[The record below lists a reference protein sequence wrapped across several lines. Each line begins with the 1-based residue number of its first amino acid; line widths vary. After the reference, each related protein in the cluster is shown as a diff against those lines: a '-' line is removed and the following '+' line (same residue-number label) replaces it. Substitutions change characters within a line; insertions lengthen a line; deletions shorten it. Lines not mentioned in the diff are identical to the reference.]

1 MWLTRTV
8 ELLRDFFRSRRL
20 RTTAKVAAIVVLA
33 LEVLAYFGVPLVLG
47 HIVRVQVAT
56 AIHRP
61 ASVGKIRFNLYT
73 LRLDLERLHI
83 GDRDA
88 TRPFVDIGH
97 LGVRASWT
105 SIFRLAPVV
114 REVTI
119 DRPSIHIVRTA
130 EQRFNFSD
138 LIEGQPKAPAP
149 APTPPGKPMRF
160 AVSNI
165 RLTGG
170 EVRFDDQVLG
180 KEHAVEHVE
189 IGIPF
194 IANLPADVDVFV
206 EPLLQMTVDGSPFK
220 IGGKAKP
227 FSSPPE
233 SEVDLNIHRLDLAR
247 YAGYLPARLP
257 LKIPGGTFS
266 CAMQI
271 HFVMG
276 ETQPL
281 IRLNGPAALDQIDIR
296 DGANAALLGLAHG
309 EVKLADVEPLGGVIH
324 LDTIRL
330 DGLTA
335 NLVLNADGTTNLT
348 PLTGGAA
355 PAKPAAPPEKAAP
368 TDFSLESFQLS
379 GSALNLTDRAAAPP
393 AALAIRDLGVSL
405 KGLRL
410 NGQTPASFE
419 LGAKLAGGGAIA
431 IKGALDL
438 ARSQVGAE
446 IALDQIDLPALQE
459 FAQPFLAAGV
469 AAGKLSVHGSLRS
482 EFASGRFNLH
492 VEPATVSLDNLD
504 VRAAASATERPI
516 GWNRLAISIGQI
528 DLAARQA
535 IVKEVR
541 ADSIHLSVRRQR
553 DGKLSLA
560 SLLRHSGTS
569 PTQQSASPSPAATSA
584 PEKPWRYRIES
595 VALEK
600 TEARFEDDTTSRP
613 AVFAVSPL
621 NIRVKDVSD
630 DFGKPIALDLSGTLN
645 NRGGFA
651 VSGTAAVAPLDAKLR
666 VSTVNLDLA
675 AADPYVG
682 SGLNATIAGA
692 ALTSNGSLSVRR
704 VREDLAV
711 TYRGDATLG
720 NVKVLDKATG
730 GDLLKWN
737 ALKARQIVF
746 KLKPPVV
753 HVGSIALDD
762 FRASAILN
770 HDGTLNLRDLTAG
783 PKSPPPSVAG
793 NQAAQ
798 VALPSPPSGPAGPSA
813 GADIEIG
820 GITLQGGKVKY
831 ADNFIEPN
839 YSADLE
845 AIGGRVG
852 SFGTQTESPAELSLE
867 AELNGSAPFDI
878 SGSVNPLAPFAFIDL
893 TAKANGVE
901 LTSFTPYSAK
911 YTGYPIVKGTLTFN
925 LHYLLDH
932 QQLSAE
938 NHIVIDRLT
947 FGDRVESRDATN
959 LPVRLA
965 VALLKDSNGA
975 IDLSIPISGSLSDP
989 KFSMGSVILH
999 TLTNLIAKAATS
1011 PFSLLAGAVG
1021 AIAGGSQSLEFI
1033 EFPPG
1038 LAGLTP
1044 DSRKKLDVVAGALQ
1058 QRPALQLDISG
1069 RVDPNV
1075 DRDGLREAIVMR
1087 QIRKQK
1093 IAAGGSGA
1101 ASANPDV
1108 VELTPAEYDKY
1119 LARVY
1124 AAAKFPKPSNFLG
1137 MDKSLSDDEMKK
1149 LLLTNTEVTDKAL
1162 QQLASARANAVRKSL
1177 STQID
1182 PSRLFVL
1189 PPKLN
1194 ANGIKEGAT
1203 TRVDLSLE

>member
-1 MWLTRTV
+1 M
-8 ELLRDFFRSRRL
+8 
-20 RTTAKVAAIVVLA
+20 
-33 LEVLAYFGVPLVLG
+33 
-47 HIVRVQVAT
+47 
-56 AIHRP
+56 
-61 ASVGKIRFNLYT
+61 
-73 LRLDLERLHI
+73 
-83 GDRDA
+83 
-88 TRPFVDIGH
+88 
-97 LGVRASWT
+97 
-105 SIFRLAPVV
+105 
-114 REVTI
+114 
-119 DRPSIHIVRTA
+119 
-130 EQRFNFSD
+130 
-138 LIEGQPKAPAP
+138 
-149 APTPPGKPMRF
+149 
-160 AVSNI
+160 
-165 RLTGG
+165 
-170 EVRFDDQVLG
+170 
-180 KEHAVEHVE
+180 
-189 IGIPF
+189 
-194 IANLPADVDVFV
+194 
-206 EPLLQMTVDGSPFK
+206 
-220 IGGKAKP
+220 
-227 FSSPPE
+227 
-233 SEVDLNIHRLDLAR
+233 
-247 YAGYLPARLP
+247 
-257 LKIPGGTFS
+257 
-266 CAMQI
+266 
-271 HFVMG
+271 
-276 ETQPL
+276 
-281 IRLNGPAALDQIDIR
+281 
-296 DGANAALLGLAHG
+296 
-309 EVKLADVEPLGGVIH
+309 
-324 LDTIRL
+324 
-330 DGLTA
+330 
-335 NLVLNADGTTNLT
+335 
-348 PLTGGAA
+348 
-355 PAKPAAPPEKAAP
+355 
-368 TDFSLESFQLS
+368 
-379 GSALNLTDRAAAPP
+379 
-393 AALAIRDLGVSL
+393 
-405 KGLRL
+405 
-410 NGQTPASFE
+410 
-419 LGAKLAGGGAIA
+419 
-431 IKGALDL
+431 
-438 ARSQVGAE
+438 
-446 IALDQIDLPALQE
+446 
-459 FAQPFLAAGV
+459 
-469 AAGKLSVHGSLRS
+469 
-482 EFASGRFNLH
+482 
-492 VEPATVSLDNLD
+492 
-504 VRAAASATERPI
+504 
-516 GWNRLAISIGQI
+516 
-528 DLAARQA
+528 
-535 IVKEVR
+535 
-541 ADSIHLSVRRQR
+541 
-553 DGKLSLA
+553 
-560 SLLRHSGTS
+560 
-569 PTQQSASPSPAATSA
+569 
-584 PEKPWRYRIES
+584 
-595 VALEK
+595 
-600 TEARFEDDTTSRP
+600 
-613 AVFAVSPL
+613 SPL

-839 YSADLE
+839 FSADLE

-1101 ASANPDV
+1101 AGANPDV